1 MAALEYASNLYL
13 VIAGTFILSVT
24 NVIFPRLSRLTAGG
38 KEGEF
43 RETLRQTT
51 HTSLFFILPMSV
63 GLMVVARPLVSL
75 IYGGGE
81 FDAFS
86 VDITATALTWMS
98 LGMGGYAV
106 QNVLSRAY
114 FARQN
119 GTGPLVAGVV
129 SIGANILLCLAL
141 TQRFQVA
148 GLAAAT
154 AVTSTVY
161 ALLLLAPM
169 QRRGEGVLDRA
180 MARDLAK
187 MVLCALVMGL
197 AAWLALGWLEGVLPA
212 GKAGEVLALGL
223 CALGG
228 TAVYFALA
236 FCLGLGEARL
246 SASLVKQIGKR
257 G

>member
-1 MAALEYASNLYL
+1 MA
-13 VIAGTFILSVT
+13 
-24 NVIFPRLSRLTAGG
+24 
-38 KEGEF
+38 
-43 RETLRQTT
+43 
-51 HTSLFFILPMSV
+51 
-63 GLMVVARPLVSL
+63 VARPLVSL
-75 IYGGGE
+75 LYGGGE

-86 VDITATALTWMS
+86 VDITATALTWMA

-119 GTGPLVAGVV
+119 GAAPLAAGAV
-129 SIGANILLCLAL
+129 SIGVNILLCLIL

-180 MARDLAK
+180 MVRDLAK
-187 MVLCALVMGL
+187 MVLCALAMGAL
-197 AAWLALGWLEGVLPA
+197 VWLALGRLEGVLPA
-212 GKAGEVLALGL
+212 GKAGEALALGL

-228 TAVYFALA
+228 AAVYFALA
-236 FCLGLGEARL
+236 FGLGLEEARL
-246 SASLVKQIGKR
+246 AVRLVKRFGKR